1 MVCQKPVVTT
11 CFGGPPE
18 VVVDGET
25 GYIVNPFDTE
35 TFADRL
41 IQILRDPAHAA
52 QLGEAGYRRF
62 RSHFALQDRAAEMA
76 ELYRMSL

>member
-1 MVCQKPVVTT
+1 MVCRKPVVTT

-18 VVVDGET
+18 VVVDGKT

-41 IQILRDPAHAA
+41 IRILRDPDHGA
-52 QLGEAGYRRF
+52 QLGEAGYLRF
-62 RSHFALQDRAAEMA
+62 QSHFVLKDRAAEMA
-76 ELYRMSL
+76 EIYHMTL